1 MNHPRTATVVVCSVL
16 ILTGI
21 GISLAR
27 NHMKVNAER
36 RAQRYEQLDQDL
48 NRFIQDMRPLARQ
61 LKMGA
66 VCRAVPEEAV
76 SATCTVFDEAETQEN
91 QQELEQKLTQLRAFV
106 NDHPRFINSLP
117 AYRQRLIDEMVN
129 LDVDAEV
136 QKLEDEA
143 KQQQEELNDG

>member
-1 MNHPRTATVVVCSVL
+1 MNHPRATTTLLCSVL

-27 NHMKVNAER
+27 DHIKVNAER

-48 NRFIQDMRPLARQ
+48 NRFIHDMRPLARQ
-61 LKMGA
+61 VKMGA

-106 NDHPRFINSLP
+106 NDHPHFINSLP

-143 KQQQEELNDG
+143 RQQQEELNDG